1 MRVRFSLSDLG
12 RLAALAPIAVLI
24 GCAHPADEIAA
35 KPVPASAFSTY
46 ECAQIAADSQ
56 QISARLDELKGQVDE
71 TAASDERRTAWG
83 ILVFPPLL
91 FFLNGDGADAEEY
104 SRLKGEY
111 AALHAAS
118 TEKKCGS
125 SNPT

>member
-1 MRVRFSLSDLG
+1 MSDRVSLYNFG
-12 RLAALAPIAVLI
+12 RLAILAPIAVLI

-35 KPVPASAFSTY
+35 RPVPTSTFSTY
-46 ECAQIAADSQ
+46 ECAQIASDSQ
-56 QISARLDELKGQVDE
+56 QVSARLDELKSKVDE